1 MCHSE
6 MVLLFQIRVFL
17 LFAIRGFLLFP
28 QPSHRDDK
36 IRKKVGWRKDPYH
49 SVGV

>member
-1 MCHSE
+1 MKTWG
-6 MVLLFQIRVFL
+6 VNTAKLVFESYS
-17 LFAIRGFLLFP
+17 